1 MALRAAQ
8 CGYQGCIEDSSSD
21 VDWQI
26 ARLLVVRKV
35 IMARPQTAR
44 RDAIVQ
50 AIDDVIVRVEM
61 SRLPDAPDQ
70 S

>member
-1 MALRAAQ
+1 
-8 CGYQGCIEDSSSD
+8 
-21 VDWQI
+21 
-26 ARLLVVRKV
+26 
-35 IMARPQTAR
+35 MARPQTAR